1 MNKQLILEKVINK
14 FNDKISAVTA
24 EIKDVQEQVKNSPTA
39 MESHSDTSRFQS
51 GVLLQNLQ
59 KRKDELMQ
67 VADQLTRI
75 TLETGK
81 CAQIGSVI
89 ALDRGDS
96 LYLLLPKGAGFLEF
110 EIGNARVVAIG
121 VDTIWGKSLNG
132 HKAGDSFTIKLPK
145 GEKEQKIRSI
155 S

>member
-1 MNKQLILEKVINK
+1 MNKHLILEKVINL
-14 FNDKISAVTA
+14 FNDKVSAVDA
-24 EIKDVQEQVKNSPTA
+24 EIKEAREQVKNSPTA
-39 MESHSDTSRFQS
+39 MESHSDTSRFQFS
-51 GVLLQNLQ
+51 ILLQNLQ

-81 CAQIGSVI
+81 YAQIGSVV
-89 ALDRGDS
+89 ALDCGDPS
-96 LYLLLPKGAGFLEF
+96 YFLLPKGAGFLEF
-110 EIGNARVVAIG
+110 EIGSTKVIAIG